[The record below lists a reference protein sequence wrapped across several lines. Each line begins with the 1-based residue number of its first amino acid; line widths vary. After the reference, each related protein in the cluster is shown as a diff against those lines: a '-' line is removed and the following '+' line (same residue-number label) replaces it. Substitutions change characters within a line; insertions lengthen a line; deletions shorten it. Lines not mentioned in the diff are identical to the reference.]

1 MKNLVRSKTS
11 QTYMERIKIKKKLNT
26 YFTHIKIIPIPI
38 PIQIGGLYLSNALD

>member
-11 QTYMERIKIKKKLNT
+11 QTYMERIKKKLNT